1 MRGKDIENHPGK
13 SADQHIKKIHF
24 KFWVINF
31 YNRKETKTKTQE
43 NLLIITFDVSPPPSL
58 SHEADI
64 LLCDKKL
71 KKDLQEL
78 TSFAS
83 KLVIITKDS

>member
-1 MRGKDIENHPGK
+1 M
-13 SADQHIKKIHF
+13 
-24 KFWVINF
+24 INF

-43 NLLIITFDVSPPPSL
+43 NLLIITFDVPSSPSV

-64 LLCDKKL
+64 LLCGKKL

>member
-1 MRGKDIENHPGK
+1 M
-13 SADQHIKKIHF
+13 
-24 KFWVINF
+24 INF

-58 SHEADI
+58 SHEENI

-83 KLVIITKDS
+83 KLVITTKDS